1 MRLLSATLQQ
11 WQRFNKQK
19 LMLNSEKKIWKCTAF
34 SNKMIDFHEMV

>member
-19 LMLNSEKKIWKCTAF
+19 LMLNSEKKYGSVQLFPIK
-34 SNKMIDFHEMV
+34 